1 MNKAVLVGVLI
12 LITIGIGFAVLQL
25 DEDTQ
30 QDILIEENQGESKN
44 YVISLTEEIGV
55 LEDP

>member
-30 QDILIEENQGESKN
+30 QDIMIEENQEGSKN
-44 YVISLTEEIGV
+44 YVIDLTEKIGV
-55 LEDP
+55 LEQP